1 LKRVV
6 VIGGGLAGLVASV
19 QLAKAGVSCA
29 LVEKKVYPFHRVC
42 GEYISNE
49 AVPFLKA
56 NDLFP
61 EKFNPP
67 RITRFTLSSATGKS
81 STMPLDLG
89 GFGISRYT
97 YDNFLFEKA
106 KQLGVEFFLSEEV
119 EATSFEGEKFQVR
132 TSARLLEADVVIGSF
147 GKRSRMD
154 HLLQREFIRER
165 SPYVG
170 VKYHIRTQHPD
181 DLIALH
187 NFKGGYCGM
196 SNIEDGKTTLCYLT
210 HRDHLKRFKNIR
222 DMEEQV
228 MFLNPLLK
236 EVFTHAEF
244 LFERPEVINEVSFLT
259 KSCVEDH
266 VLMVGDSAGMIAPLC
281 GNGMAMAIHAAKMV
295 SERIIQFDRGEAS
308 RETMENLYTQQWNK
322 HFRGRLWS
330 GRQIQKLFGSYW
342 ASNLAVNLALYIR
355 PVANT
360 IMRNTHGE
368 PF

>member
-1 LKRVV
+1 VV
-6 VIGGGLAGLVASV
+6 VIGGGLAGLVASA
-19 QLAKAGVSCA
+19 QLVKAGLPCT

-49 AVPFLKA
+49 AVPFLEA
-56 NDLFP
+56 NGLFP
-61 EKFNPP
+61 SAFNPP
-67 RITRFTLSSATGKS
+67 RIGRFTLSSAKGKS

-97 YDNFLFEKA
+97 YDNFLYEKA
-106 KQLGVEFFLSEEV
+106 KALGVTFLLDEEA
-119 EATSFEGEKFQVR
+119 ESTRFEGDKFFIR
-132 TSARLLEADVVIGSF
+132 TSARTLEADVVIGSF

-154 HLLQREFIRER
+154 HALQRKFIRER
-165 SPYVG
+165 SPYVA
-170 VKYHIRTQHPD
+170 VKYHIRTEHPN

-210 HRDHLKRFKNIR
+210 HRDQLKRFKNIR
-222 DMEEQV
+222 DLEEQV
-228 MFLNPLLK
+228 MFQNPLLK
-236 EVFTHAEF
+236 EIFTHAEF

-259 KSCVEDH
+259 KSPVEDH

-281 GNGMAMAIHAAKMV
+281 GNGMAMAIHGAKMA
-295 SERIIQFDRGEAS
+295 SELVLQFNRGQLS
-308 RETMENLYTQQWNK
+308 RQDMERAYTQQWNK
-322 HFRGRLWS
+322 HFRSRLWS
-330 GRQIQKLFGSYW
+330 GRQIQKLFGSPW
-342 ASNLAVNLALYIR
+342 ASNVAVNLALYIR